1 MKSFFLFFIVTSLS
15 LSAQTEISS
24 SRYQIV
30 FGSFRDGDFASSI
43 FSISVNGDNL
53 KLVSRHK
60 EGKPNCLD
68 PKVSPDFKKIIFA
81 RGTAGHQTSIWSMQ
95 SDGTNEKKLTGF
107 INSRFRNNAKAS
119 FSSDGSQ
126 FIYGS
131 NISHDSN
138 IFLGN
143 INNDD
148 VRNLTL
154 NKGKNKS
161 AEWHPIE
168 NKIVFNSDREGIYK
182 VYILNLAQNTPQL
195 VTPKDMEASFPSWS
209 PNGDYILFSG
219 STDGKQYDLYKIKA
233 NGTELTQITD
243 TPSLSERDGVYSPDS
258 KYIVF
263 EAKPAD
269 SPRNFERSI
278 YLIEIK
284 TGEVKKLTKS
294 KFHDFSASWILV
306 EK

>member
-1 MKSFFLFFIVTSLS
+1 MRSFFLFFFIISMS

-24 SRYQIV
+24 SKYQIV
-30 FGSFRDGDFASSI
+30 FGSFRNGAFASSI
-43 FSISVNGDNL
+43 FSISVNGEDL
-53 KLVSRHK
+53 KLISKHK

-68 PKVSPDFKKIIFA
+68 PKVSPDFKRIIFA
-81 RGTAGHQTSIWSMQ
+81 RGAAGHQTSIWSMKA
-95 SDGTNEKKLTGF
+95 DGTDEKRLTGV
-107 INSRFRNNAKAS
+107 INRRFTNNAKAS
-119 FSSDGSQ
+119 FSSDGTQ
-126 FIYGS
+126 FTYGS
-131 NISHDSN
+131 NISHDAN

-148 VRNLTL
+148 ARNLTL

-161 AEWHPIE
+161 AEWHPTE
-168 NKIVFNSDREGIYK
+168 NKIIFNSDREGIYK
-182 VYILNLAQNTPQL
+182 VYLLDLAQNTPQL
-195 VTPKDMEASFPSWS
+195 ITPKDMEASLPSWS

-243 TPSLSERDGVYSPDS
+243 TPLLSERDGLYSPDS

-278 YLIEIK
+278 YIIEIK
-284 TGEVKKLTKS
+284 TGKVKKLTES

-306 EK
+306 EE